1 MSSVAQRTI
10 SKPCHPRFLNE
21 VRTLLAEMLQEVAV
35 PRRDKDLI
43 VLAVDEAVS
52 SVVRYARWK
61 GLESQ
66 VTLTVDIDDVRFKA
80 VLVDS
85 ANVFEL
91 GAGLSDAQL
100 ADRISKEKSHTMGV
114 FLMRQILDEI
124 TYVYKKGFQNELEL
138 IKFL

>member
-1 MSSVAQRTI
+1 MSGVLQRTI

-21 VRTLLAEMLQEVAV
+21 VRAMLAEMLQDVAV
-35 PRRDKDLI
+35 PKREKDLI
-43 VLAVDEAVS
+43 ILAVDEAVS

-66 VTLTVDIDDVRFKA
+66 VTLAVDIDDVRFKA

-91 GAGLSDAQL
+91 GGGLTEAQL
-100 ADRISKEKSHTMGV
+100 AERIAKEKSHTMGV

-124 TYVYKKGFQNELEL
+124 TYVYKKGFQNELEM

>member
-1 MSSVAQRTI
+1 MSGVAQRTI

-21 VRTLLAEMLQEVAV
+21 VRAMLAEMLQDVAV
-35 PRRDKDLI
+35 PRREKDLI

-91 GAGLSDAQL
+91 GAGLSDAQM
-100 ADRISKEKSHTMGV
+100 AERISKEKSHTMGV

>member
-1 MSSVAQRTI
+1 MSGVAQRPI

-21 VRTLLAEMLQEVAV
+21 VRAMLAEMLRDVAV
-35 PRRDKDLI
+35 PKREKDLI
-43 VLAVDEAVS
+43 ILAFDEAVS
-52 SVVRYARWK
+52 SIVRYARWK
-61 GLESQ
+61 GVESQ

-85 ANVFEL
+85 ANVFDL
-91 GAGLSDAQL
+91 GGGLTDAQL
-100 ADRISKEKSHTMGV
+100 AERVAKEKAHTMGV

-124 TYVYKKGFQNELEL
+124 TYVYKKGFQNEMEL